1 MKLIKKLIE
10 KTALAEEAAGG
21 AVGAGAVAA
30 HATPLFA
37 QLSKHDLPTKV
48 RVVRSPKKE
57 KKAKKGLG
65 LKEGFYSIQEDQ
77 THIGGDT
84 FDTNEV
90 IAKLKALENKNKGE
104 ANKYDTQAF
113 ALEDEDG
120 NIVKV
125 RVRREQ
131 ASNFEGALNAFLQ
144 DLEDDEDGKRGVPEI
159 AELLF
164 KLKDRFDIVDVEW
177 PEVPE
182 DQEEGMALA
191 GGEPGA
197 EPGAEGGEIDLQA
210 GGEPGAEGGE
220 LDLGADVGGGG
231 EEDVKGLLVQ
241 VIDMMKADAEARK
254 AEAHAKAA
262 EAKAKEAELA
272 TQQIYA
278 KVKQEEQI
286 LDMETHTK
294 KQKEAEKEAKR
305 LAQLARWKHEMER
318 DEGASFDETPEVDL
332 NTIAQGAVQGGRE
345 EEETHRT
352 HMRHPAPT
360 HAQPARKAPRLSGR
374 VRPTDVASYILG
386 RIK

>member
-10 KTALAEEAAGG
+10 TSAIAENAAGG
-21 AVGAGAVAA
+21 AVGAGAVAGFA
-30 HATPLFA
+30 MPLFA
-37 QLSKHDLPTKV
+37 KLSGHQRTTKV
-48 RVVRSPKKE
+48 RIVRPAKKE
-57 KKAKKGLG
+57 KKVKKGLG
-65 LKEGFYSIQEDQ
+65 LKEQFYSLSEDQ
-77 THIGGDT
+77 TQIGGDT

-104 ANKYDTQAF
+104 VNKYDTQAF

-125 RVRREQ
+125 RVRRDQ

-164 KLKDRFDIVDVEW
+164 KLKDRFDIIDVEW

-197 EPGAEGGEIDLQA
+197 EGAEGGLDLGA
-210 GGEPGAEGGE
+210 EGGDLGAEGGE
-220 LDLGADVGGGG
+220 LDLGADAGGAG
-231 EEDVKGLLVQ
+231 EEDVKGLLTQ

-286 LDMETHTK
+286 LDMEAHTK
-294 KQKEAEKEAKR
+294 KEKEAEKEAKR

-318 DEGASFDETPEVDL
+318 DEGASFDQTPEVDL
-332 NTIAQGAVQGGRE
+332 NTLAQGAPQGRE
-345 EEETHRT
+345 EEESHLRRPAA
-352 HMRHPAPT
+352 MRP
-360 HAQPARKAPRLSGR
+360 QVARKEPRLSGR